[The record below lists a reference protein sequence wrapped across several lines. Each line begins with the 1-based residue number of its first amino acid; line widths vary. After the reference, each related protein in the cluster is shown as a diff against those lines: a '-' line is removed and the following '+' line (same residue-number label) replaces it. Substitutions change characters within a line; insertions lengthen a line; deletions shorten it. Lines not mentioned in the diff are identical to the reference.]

1 MTQIAEVYAK
11 ALLESNVPQ
20 QAVIDGCQI
29 LEENLLL
36 WEILCNPSITKK
48 EKQRVIQK
56 LFSQEMANFL
66 YVLCEHGKISILFE
80 IETVYCQL
88 LRQKEG
94 IGTATVYYTIL
105 PDATQRQAIADMLC
119 KVEHKKEFILN
130 WKKDE
135 TLLGGICIQC
145 GHKQYDR
152 SVKNSL
158 NLLRKKLLQGVK
170 A

>member
-11 ALLESNVPQ
+11 ALLESNVSQ
-20 QAVIDGCQI
+20 TDMTDGCQI
-29 LEENLLL
+29 LEENPLL
-36 WEILCNPSITKK
+36 WEILCNPSVTKK

-56 LFSQEMANFL
+56 LFSKNMANFL
-66 YVLCEHGKISILFE
+66 CVLCEHGKMALLFE
-80 IETVYCQL
+80 IKAIYCDL

-105 PDATQRQAIADMLC
+105 PDITQKQAIAEMLC
-119 KVEHKKEFILN
+119 KVEHKKEFLLD
-130 WKKDE
+130 WKEDE